1 MSGKLVIFSAP
12 SGAGKT
18 TIVRNVLRE
27 KFPLEF
33 SVSATSRKKRNNET
47 DGKDYHFIS
56 PDAFRSGVLNGEFI
70 EWEEV
75 YPDHLYG
82 TLRREMERI
91 WESGK
96 SVVFD
101 VDVAGGLNLKK
112 MFGNRALAIFVMP
125 PSAGELERRL
135 KARGTESEEKIV
147 LRMAKAETEISR
159 AGEFDYVIVNED
171 IEKATS
177 EAVSLVNK
185 FLSQTEKNGVAETEN
200 QQ

>member
-27 KFPLEF
+27 ELPLEF
-33 SVSATSRKKRNNET
+33 SVSATSRKRRNNET
-47 DGKDYHFIS
+47 DGKDYHFLS
-56 PDAFRSGVLNGEFI
+56 PDTFRSGILNGEFI

-82 TLRREMERI
+82 TLRSEIEKI
-91 WESGK
+91 WDSGK

-135 KARGTESEEKIV
+135 KARGTESEEKII
-147 LRMAKAETEISR
+147 LRMAKADNEISR
-159 AGEFDYVIVNED
+159 ADEFDYIIINED

-177 EAVSLVNK
+177 EAVTLVNK
-185 FLSQTEKNGVAETEN
+185 FLSQTGKDGEAETKN
-200 QQ
+200 QR

>member
-1 MSGKLVIFSAP
+1 MIGKLVIFSAP

-18 TIVRNVLRE
+18 TIVRSVLSE
-27 KFPLEF
+27 KLPLEF
-33 SVSATSRKKRNNET
+33 SVSATSRKRRVNER
-47 DGKDYHFIS
+47 DGIDYHFLS
-56 PDAFRSGVLNGEFI
+56 PDMFREKILNGDFI

-82 TLRREMERI
+82 TLRSEMERI

-96 SVVFD
+96 SVIFD

-112 MFGNRALAIFVMP
+112 MFGNKALAIFVMP

-147 LRMAKAETEISR
+147 LRMAKAEKEISR
-159 AGEFDYVIVNED
+159 AGEFDYIIINED
-171 IEKATS
+171 LEKATS
-177 EAVSLVNK
+177 QAIGLVND
-185 FLSQTEKNGVAETEN
+185 FLGQKESIKRAETKN
-200 QQ
+200 

>member
-27 KFPLEF
+27 ELALEF
-33 SVSATSRKKRNNET
+33 SVSATSRKRRDNET
-47 DGKDYHFIS
+47 NGRDYYFMS
-56 PDAFRSGVLNGEFI
+56 PDAFRNSILNGEFI

-82 TLRREMERI
+82 TLRNEIERI
-91 WESGK
+91 WETGK
-96 SVVFD
+96 SVIFD
-101 VDVAGGLNLKK
+101 LDVAGGLNLKK

-125 PSAGELERRL
+125 PSPAELERRL
-135 KARGTESEEKIV
+135 RARGTESEEKIA
-147 LRMAKAETEISR
+147 LRIDKAEKEISR
-159 AGEFDYVIVNED
+159 AGEFDYIIVNED
-171 IEKATS
+171 IEDATS
-177 EAVSLVNK
+177 ESVRLVNK
-185 FLSQTEKNGVAETEN
+185 FLSQTEKDGIAETEN